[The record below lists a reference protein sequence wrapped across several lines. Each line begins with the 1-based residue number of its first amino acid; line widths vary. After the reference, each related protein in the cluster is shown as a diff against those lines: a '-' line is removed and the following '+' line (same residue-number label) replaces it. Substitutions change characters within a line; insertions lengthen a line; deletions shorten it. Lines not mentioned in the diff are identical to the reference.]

1 MKQDHGEEVQGR
13 QVTYSTPQMDN
24 SLGEGTG

>member
-1 MKQDHGEEVQGR
+1 MKQDHGEGVQGR
-13 QVTYSTPQMDN
+13 QVTYSIPQTDN